1 MVTFKKEQGKEGE
14 DRATKILKAEGYKII
29 KRNYRNPFGE
39 IDIIAEEGGYLVFIE
54 VKKRNTN
61 TFGDPLHSIDEL
73 KKRHII
79 LSAQYYLKSHKLNNK
94 KTRFDVVGIT
104 KDTVK
109 IVKNAFLVEQK

>member
-1 MVTFKKEQGKEGE
+1 MASFKKEQGREGE
-14 DRATKILKAEGYKII
+14 DRATKILKEKGYRILE
-29 KRNYRNPFGE
+29 RNYRNPFGE
-39 IDIIAEEGGYLVFIE
+39 IDIIAEEGEYLVFIE
-54 VKKRNTN
+54 VKKRNTK
-61 TFGDPLHSIDEL
+61 TFGDPLYAIDEA

-79 LSAQYYLKSHKLNNK
+79 MSAQYYLKSHRLNNK